1 MRFNTHNAAA
11 LLAIVLALAG
21 AGGLAIAQ
29 GSGGGVAPVDSSGS
43 LEVAGVNVDVAGKD
57 ADSARQG
64 GWRVAQRK
72 GWATLSQRLTG
83 KATSLSDSAL
93 DSIVT
98 GIIVEDEQIAA
109 NRYVAR
115 LGVLFSRARAG
126 EILGVGGALVRSPP
140 MLVVPIETSGGVQTV
155 FERATPWQAAWARF
169 RTGNSAVDYV
179 RPAGSGPDSLLLNA
193 GQQGRTGRGW
203 WRTTLEQYGAR
214 DVVFPE
220 VRLYRQW
227 PGGPIVGSFR
237 AGYGPDNREVARFSL
252 RVESSDGLPALLDA
266 GVRRMDEAYQRALR
280 SGMLRP
286 DALLSFVPPSAT
298 PVEDDAAPGED
309 VAIDI
314 EAIAPVVT
322 TGETIDI
329 QFDTPSAAAVS
340 QSEAALRGVPG
351 VRSAAT
357 SSLALGGISVMRVAF
372 DGNIAGLAAAL
383 QARGWQV
390 EQGAGTLRI
399 RRPAAAPPPEQPPAP
414 APKQ

>member
-1 MRFNTHNAAA
+1 MRFASRPAAMP
-11 LLAIVLALAG
+11 LAIALAIAG

-29 GSGGGVAPVDSSGS
+29 TASRGVAPVDSSGS
-43 LEVAGVNVDVAGKD
+43 LEVSGVTVDVAGKD

-72 GWATLSQRLTG
+72 GWAMLSQRLTG
-83 KATSLSDSAL
+83 RSTSLSDSAL

-98 GIIVEDEQIAA
+98 GIVVEDEQIAA

-126 EILGVGGALVRSPP
+126 EILGVGSALVRSPP
-140 MLVVPIETSGGVQTV
+140 MLVVPIETSGGAQTV

-220 VRLYRQW
+220 VQLYRQW
-227 PGGPIVGSFR
+227 PGGPIIGSFR
-237 AGYGPDNREVARFSL
+237 AGYGPDNREVAQFSL

-266 GVRRMDEAYQRALR
+266 GVRRIDEAYQRALR
-280 SGMLRP
+280 SGILRP

-298 PVEDDAAPGED
+298 PPEDDAAPGED
-309 VAIDI
+309 MAIDA
-314 EAIAPVVT
+314 EAIAPVIGT
-322 TGETIDI
+322 AEAINI

-340 QSEAALRGVPG
+340 QSEAALRTVPG
-351 VRSAAT
+351 VRSAVT
-357 SSLALGGISVMRVAF
+357 SSLALGGVSVMRVAY

-390 EQGAGTLRI
+390 DQGAGTLRI
-399 RRPAAAPPPEQPPAP
+399 RRAAPSPQPQPAP
-414 APKQ
+414 EPTPGQ